1 MKITEISDIAC
12 SSMDA
17 VLEFISSSHDFAA
30 ITQRKDHDVT
40 RRFDL
45 IAEKELCN
53 QLLDRGIGARVISEE
68 LGDRIVGDSAQCT
81 FIFDPIDGSTN
92 ASIGFPFFC
101 SSLAYSGKSENVR
114 LSDIELG
121 VIRTNTKVLYT
132 AQKGEGAYVNGRK
145 IKERKVQR
153 YKPIISAYSYGV
165 PEVPLGLIELE
176 KRCIV
181 RVFGSIALEMCM
193 VASGQLN
200 AVIDTR
206 GRLRSYD
213 IAAGQLIV
221 RESGGIVTDENNN
234 DLQLE
239 VDNSAIS
246 LICSKDSKCH
256 AQIIGFFNV

>member
-1 MKITEISDIAC
+1 MKIAEISDIVCA
-12 SSMDA
+12 SMDA
-17 VLEFISSSHDFAA
+17 VLEFISSSKDFAG
-30 ITQRKDHDVT
+30 ITQRKDRDVT

-45 IAEKELCN
+45 VAEKVLCN

-81 FIFDPIDGSTN
+81 FLFDPIDGSTN

-101 SSLAYSGKSENVR
+101 SSLAYSSKSENVR

-121 VIRTNTKVLYT
+121 VIGTNTKVLYA
-132 AQKGEGAYVNGRK
+132 AQKGNGAYVNGRK
-145 IKERKVQR
+145 IKERKIER
-153 YKPIISAYSYGV
+153 YKPVISAYSYGV
-165 PEVPLGLIELE
+165 PDVPLGLIELE
-176 KRCIV
+176 KKCIV

-206 GRLRSYD
+206 GRLRSFD

-221 RESGGIVTDENNN
+221 RESGGIVTDENNK

-239 VDNSAIS
+239 VDNPAIS
-246 LICSKDSKCH
+246 LVCSKDPECH
-256 AQIIGFFNV
+256 AQIISYINF